1 MIKEDY
7 HKFYCQIIAASML
20 HISELIT
27 TISKEGNV
35 SMFSNTNE
43 FLCVCDTGNC
53 RLVT

>member
-1 MIKEDY
+1 MLKRTIISFIVK
-7 HKFYCQIIAASML
+7 IIAASML

-53 RLVT
+53 QLVT